1 MAYKRLYNY
10 WCFSENFRWVWF
22 QIKQNMDR
30 STESWL
36 QDYNIEMYLTCNEG
50 KSVVAERL
58 VRILK
63 NKISKYMTLISKY
76 VYIYKLADIVN

>member
-1 MAYKRLYNY
+1 
-10 WCFSENFRWVWF
+10 
-22 QIKQNMDR
+22 MDR